1 MVFVIGSG
9 MKNSDGTWVGR
20 SQEWIEDR
28 AEQALLFL
36 SKTDEEDALYRMEMV
51 KAEAKYKA
59 QLDAIFT
66 ALVDTGSI
74 EDRKARSRKDET
86 SLASWDDYLCALE
99 EFHNTHNKRESQR
112 QALEWCRSLNAN
124 RRQGQ

>member
-1 MVFVIGSG
+1 

-20 SQEWIEDR
+20 SQEWLEDR
-28 AEQALLFL
+28 AEEALVYLAR
-36 SKTDEEDALYRMEMV
+36 TDEDDATYRMLMV

-66 ALVDTGSI
+66 GYHGDKASI
-74 EDRKARSRKDET
+74 EDRKARARKHET
-86 SLASWDDYLCALE
+86 SLSTWDDYLCALE
-99 EFHNTHNKRESQR
+99 EFHITHNKRESQR

-124 RRQGQ
+124 RRQGT